1 MQRLLITFILILCI
15 RWSAGAQVAN
25 VVPGSIADTISI
37 NLEEAERQFVSNNL
51 LLLSKKYQIDAS
63 KAAIV
68 QASLFPN
75 PTISL
80 EQNIY
85 NNLNNRYF
93 DATRSGQNIVE
104 YQQLILLAGKR
115 KKAIQLEQLNAQM
128 TELEYFDLLRSLR
141 FELRTT
147 FYELGYLLQNQKLY
161 TSKIAPIA
169 KLVQAMEG
177 QYQKGNIALKEVV
190 RLKALLFSLE
200 NERLSL
206 QNQIHQKEADI
217 KLLTG
222 AKPNV
227 VVIPVFN
234 LDNLQDN
241 LANYNASLLLETAT
255 ASRPD
260 LKIFEIN
267 IKQQETNYSFQ
278 KALATPDLVLGGIYD
293 RQGSFIRNYTGL
305 QVSMPLPIYN
315 RNQGNI
321 SAAKSLISKSKTDY
335 EHYQKQVAQEVWQ
348 AYLRA
353 QETDRLASN
362 YNQNFT
368 RDFDKLLEGVTNS
381 FGKRNISLIEFTD
394 YYETYTESLTQLLQ
408 LKMARIQALES
419 INHIVGQPIITY

>member
-169 KLVQAMEG
+169 KLVQAMFR
-177 QYQKGNIALKEVV
+177 KV
-190 RLKALLFSLE
+190 LL
-200 NERLSL
+200 
-206 QNQIHQKEADI
+206 
-217 KLLTG
+217 
-222 AKPNV
+222 
-227 VVIPVFN
+227 
-234 LDNLQDN
+234 
-241 LANYNASLLLETAT
+241 
-255 ASRPD
+255 
-260 LKIFEIN
+260 
-267 IKQQETNYSFQ
+267 
-278 KALATPDLVLGGIYD
+278 
-293 RQGSFIRNYTGL
+293 
-305 QVSMPLPIYN
+305 
-315 RNQGNI
+315 
-321 SAAKSLISKSKTDY
+321 
-335 EHYQKQVAQEVWQ
+335 
-348 AYLRA
+348 
-353 QETDRLASN
+353 
-362 YNQNFT
+362 
-368 RDFDKLLEGVTNS
+368 
-381 FGKRNISLIEFTD
+381 
-394 YYETYTESLTQLLQ
+394 
-408 LKMARIQALES
+408 
-419 INHIVGQPIITY
+419 